1 MIKEVHGLQDCRW
14 CFNHRAAAV
23 RLFAFASLAILIWA
37 GDSRGQAKVAHVGI
51 LSYGLTTDDAA
62 RRAMEVFRSKL
73 AELGWA
79 EGRQVTFEYRRAVG
93 DPLQLAAGAAE
104 LTRLHVD
111 VIFAD
116 SAPALRAARAATS
129 VIPIVAVDFTSDPI
143 AEGYIESY
151 GRPGRNITGVF
162 LDAPAFSGKWIELLK
177 ATVSGLSRIVVLW
190 DPSPGSAHLLAIK
203 EIARSSGVQLQVV
216 EVFKPADI
224 ANAFAKLHGDPQAM
238 IILPSPMIYLE
249 SKQLAK
255 LTLQHRLLATIDS
268 PKVVPS
274 PMVQRRALS
283 MNEVLP
289 SWPRFLVAQRRRT
302 FRSSGRPNSC

>member
-1 MIKEVHGLQDCRW
+1 MLKKVHGLQDCWWR
-14 CFNHRAAAV
+14 FNHRAAAV
-23 RLFAFASLAILIWA
+23 RLFAFASLVILIWG
-37 GDSRGQAKVAHVGI
+37 GDSQGQAKVAHVGI
-51 LSYGLTTDDAA
+51 LSYGLTSDDAA
-62 RRAMEVFRSKL
+62 RQAMAMFRRSL
-73 AELGWA
+73 ATLGWA

-203 EIARSSGVQLQVV
+203 
-216 EVFKPADI
+216 
-224 ANAFAKLHGDPQAM
+224 
-238 IILPSPMIYLE
+238 
-249 SKQLAK
+249 
-255 LTLQHRLLATIDS
+255 
-268 PKVVPS
+268 
-274 PMVQRRALS
+274 
-283 MNEVLP
+283 
-289 SWPRFLVAQRRRT
+289 
-302 FRSSGRPNSC
+302 